1 MLNIGCSNWNELAAY
16 ALVYGFSQDEQ
27 SWFQGSISYIQEW
40 LMCSKPTAV
49 NTLKKLVEKG
59 LVIKEQYDINGVTF
73 NKYKAIAP
81 KSVVNADVSGVV
93 QNLQGGS
100 KKFLQGVKNT
110 EGGSKNF
117 LPNNNIDNN
126 IPLVSISTPIVVDT
140 LTSPKGECERSA
152 AEVEVS
158 AEEVSEV
165 SEVSRE
171 ELEFEDFRK
180 AYKGTKRGLKTE
192 FDNFKRHKDWK
203 QVLPTLKAAYEHQC
217 ALKDAAREKGSFVA
231 QEKNLRTYINQR
243 CWEEEPQFDPPRGK
257 LSEQSMV
264 EKMRETENLYQ
275 AFRGAEQQRQ
285 RNV

>member
-1 MLNIGCSNWNELAAY
+1 MLNIGCSNWNEIAAY
-16 ALVYGFSQDEQ
+16 ALIYGFCQDGQ
-27 SWFQGSISYIQEW
+27 SEFQGSISYIQEW
-40 LMCSKPTAV
+40 LMCCKQTAV
-49 NTLKKLVEKG
+49 TTMKNLEKKNL
-59 LVIKEQYDINGVTF
+59 IKKKQYCVNGVVF
-73 NKYKAIAP
+73 NRYVAIKP
-81 KSVVNADVSGVV
+81 DLGGSLNFRQGV
-93 QNLQGGS
+93 QNLDGGS
-100 KKFLQGVKNT
+100 L
-110 EGGSKNF
+110 NF
-117 LPNNNIDNN
+117 RHNNNIDNN

-180 AYKGTKRGLKTE
+180 AYKGTKRGPKTE

-217 ALKDAAREKGSFVA
+217 ALKDEAREKGSFVA

>member
-40 LMCSKPTAV
+40 LMCSKRNV
-49 NTLKKLVEKG
+49 SYIMGNLVEKG
-59 LVIKEQYDINGVTF
+59 LVIKEQYDINGVKF
-73 NKYKAIAP
+73 NKYKA
-81 KSVVNADVSGVV
+81 VVPQKIGSKDFAGVV
-93 QNLQGGS
+93 QNLHGGS
-100 KKFLQGVKNT
+100 AKFA
-110 EGGSKNF
+110 
-117 LPNNNIDNN
+117 PNNNIDNN